1 MPDNPSGNAATCSF
15 WGIGCKTLHRV
26 IIRAKKLSSLRLLS
40 PPSLSAPMT
49 LHHLAKELNLSI
61 ATISRAL
68 SRPEDVA
75 PPTRQR
81 VLAAVHRHGYTPN
94 RTRRSLRTQ
103 QTRTIGIVISDIRNL
118 FFAAVVKAIEDEARA
133 NGYTVLI
140 CNADEESAKEEAALQ
155 LLLDRKVSGVINC
168 STGANLDLL
177 RAFQK
182 SGAVLVDLD
191 RESGLKN
198 VDTVVVDNR
207 RGAELAVQHLIE
219 LGHRDIATVAGPQ
232 HLSNARG
239 RLAGFEDTLRSH
251 HLHVKKGYL
260 QFGNFLQESG
270 YQAAQRLFS
279 TRHPPTALFVANMEM
294 AAGVIAFVRDR
305 GVSIPEEISI
315 VSFDDSFWARYMAPP
330 LTVIAQPMEK
340 MGKCTMELLLA
351 RLRGGKPAQTLVF
364 TPELIIRRSTQRR

>member
-1 MPDNPSGNAATCSF
+1 
-15 WGIGCKTLHRV
+15 
-26 IIRAKKLSSLRLLS
+26 
-40 PPSLSAPMT
+40 MT
-49 LHHLAKELNLSI
+49 LHDLANELNLSI

-94 RTRRSLRTQ
+94 GTRRSLRTQ
-103 QTRTIGIVISDIRNL
+103 QTRTIGIIISDIRN
-118 FFAAVVKAIEDEARA
+118 FFCAAVVKAIEDEARA

-140 CNADEESAKEEAALQ
+140 CNADEDGAKEEAALQ

-191 RESGLKN
+191 RESGLTN

-207 RGAELAVQHLIE
+207 RGAELATQHLVQ
-219 LGHRDIATVAGPQ
+219 LGHHQIATIAGPQ

-239 RLAGFEDTLRSH
+239 RLAGFEDALRDH
-251 HLHVKKGYL
+251 QIRVKKEYL

-270 YQAAQRLFS
+270 YQCAKKLFS
-279 TRHPPTALFVANMEM
+279 LRHPPTAVFVANMEM
-294 AAGVIAFVRDR
+294 AAGVIAYIREK
-305 GVSIPEEISI
+305 GITIPEQISI
-315 VSFDDSFWARYMAPP
+315 VSFDDSFWARYMDPP
-330 LTVIAQPMEK
+330 LTVISQPMEK
-340 MGKCTMELLLA
+340 MGKSTMDLLLA
-351 RLRGGKPAQTLVF
+351 QLRGGKPAQTLVF
-364 TPELIIRRSTQRR
+364 APELVVRHSTAPPLVAS

>member
-1 MPDNPSGNAATCSF
+1 
-15 WGIGCKTLHRV
+15 
-26 IIRAKKLSSLRLLS
+26 
-40 PPSLSAPMT
+40 MT
-49 LHHLAKELNLSI
+49 LHDLANELNLSI

-94 RTRRSLRTQ
+94 GTRRSLRTQ
-103 QTRTIGIVISDIRNL
+103 QTRTIGVIVSDIRNL

-133 NGYTVLI
+133 NGYSVLI
-140 CNADEESAKEEAALQ
+140 CNADEDSAKEEAALQ

-207 RGAELAVQHLIE
+207 LGAELATQHLAK
-219 LGHRDIATVAGPQ
+219 LGHREIATIAGPQ

-239 RLAGFEDTLRSH
+239 RLAGFADSLRNH
-251 HLHVKKGYL
+251 GIRLRKAYV
-260 QFGNFLQESG
+260 QFGDFRQQSG
-270 YQAAQRLFS
+270 YQCAQKLLSLR
-279 TRHPPTALFVANMEM
+279 RPPTALFVANMEM
-294 AAGVIAFVRDR
+294 AAGVIAFVRDK
-305 GVSIPEEISI
+305 GITIPREISV
-315 VSFDDSFWARYMAPP
+315 VSFDDSFWARYMDPP

-351 RLRGGKPAQTLVF
+351 RLRRGKPAQTLVF
-364 TPELIIRRSTQRR
+364 PPELIVRQSTAPPRG

>member
-1 MPDNPSGNAATCSF
+1 
-15 WGIGCKTLHRV
+15 
-26 IIRAKKLSSLRLLS
+26 
-40 PPSLSAPMT
+40 MT
-49 LHHLAKELNLSI
+49 LHDLAKELNLSI

-94 RTRRSLRTQ
+94 GTRRSLRTQ
-103 QTRTIGIVISDIRNL
+103 QTRTIGIIISDIRN
-118 FFAAVVKAIEDEARA
+118 FFCAAVVKAIEDEARA

-140 CNADEESAKEEAALQ
+140 CNADEDGAKEEAALQ

-168 STGANLDLL
+168 STGANLELL

-191 RESGLKN
+191 RESGLTN

-207 RGAELAVQHLIE
+207 RGAQLATEHLVQ
-219 LGHRDIATVAGPQ
+219 LGHHQIATIAGPQ

-239 RLAGFEDTLRSH
+239 RLAGFEDALRDH
-251 HLHVKKGYL
+251 QIRAKKEYL

-270 YQAAQRLFS
+270 YQCAKKLFS
-279 TRHPPTALFVANMEM
+279 LRHPPTALFVANMEM
-294 AAGVIAFVRDR
+294 AAGVITFIREK
-305 GVSIPEEISI
+305 GVTIPEQISI
-315 VSFDDSFWARYMAPP
+315 VSFDDSFWARYMDPP
-330 LTVIAQPMEK
+330 LTVISQPMER
-340 MGKCTMELLLA
+340 MGKSTMELLLA

-364 TPELIIRRSTQRR
+364 TPELVVRHSTAPPLVSSS

>member
-1 MPDNPSGNAATCSF
+1 
-15 WGIGCKTLHRV
+15 
-26 IIRAKKLSSLRLLS
+26 
-40 PPSLSAPMT
+40 MT
-49 LHHLAKELNLSI
+49 LHDLAHELNLSI

-81 VLAAVHRHGYTPN
+81 VLAAVHRHGYISN
-94 RTRRSLRTQ
+94 GTRRSLRTQ

-118 FFAAVVKAIEDEARA
+118 FFAAVVKAIEDEART

-140 CNADEESAKEEAALQ
+140 CNADEDRAKEEAALQ
-155 LLLDRKVSGVINC
+155 LLLERKVSGVINC

-207 RGAELAVQHLIE
+207 RGAELATQHLIE
-219 LGHRDIATVAGPQ
+219 LGHLDIATIAGPQ

-239 RLAGFEDTLRSH
+239 RLAGFEDALRAH
-251 HLHVKKGYL
+251 GKRVKKSYL
-260 QFGNFLQESG
+260 QFGNFLQQSG
-270 YQAAQRLFS
+270 YQGAQKLFS
-279 TRHPPTALFVANMEM
+279 LRHPPSALFVANMEM
-294 AAGVIAFVRDR
+294 AAGVIAFVRDH
-305 GVSIPEEISI
+305 GIAIPGQISI
-315 VSFDDSFWARYMAPP
+315 VGFDDSFWARYMEPP
-330 LTVIAQPMEK
+330 LTVIAQPTEK
-340 MGKCTMELLLA
+340 MGKSTMELLLA
-351 RLRGGKPAQTLVF
+351 RLRGGKPVETLIF
-364 TPELIIRRSTQRR
+364 TPELIVRRSTCPLPQSP

>member
-1 MPDNPSGNAATCSF
+1 
-15 WGIGCKTLHRV
+15 
-26 IIRAKKLSSLRLLS
+26 
-40 PPSLSAPMT
+40 MT
-49 LHHLAKELNLSI
+49 LHDLAKELNLSI

-94 RTRRSLRTQ
+94 GTRRSLRTQ
-103 QTRTIGIVISDIRNL
+103 QTRTIGIIISDIRN
-118 FFAAVVKAIEDEARA
+118 FFCAAVVKAIEDEARA

-140 CNADEESAKEEAALQ
+140 CNADEDGAKEEAALQ

-168 STGANLDLL
+168 STGANLELL

-191 RESGLKN
+191 RESGLTN

-207 RGAELAVQHLIE
+207 RGAQLATEHLVQ
-219 LGHRDIATVAGPQ
+219 LGHHQIATIAGPQ

-239 RLAGFEDTLRSH
+239 RLAGFEDALRDH
-251 HLHVKKGYL
+251 QIRAKKEYL

-270 YQAAQRLFS
+270 YQCAKKLFS
-279 TRHPPTALFVANMEM
+279 LRHPPTALFVANMEM
-294 AAGVIAFVRDR
+294 AAGVIAYIREK
-305 GVSIPEEISI
+305 GITIPEQISI
-315 VSFDDSFWARYMAPP
+315 VSFDDSFWARYMDPP
-330 LTVIAQPMEK
+330 LTVISQPMER
-340 MGKCTMELLLA
+340 MGKSTMELLLA

-364 TPELIIRRSTQRR
+364 TPELVVRHSTAPPLVSS

>member
-1 MPDNPSGNAATCSF
+1 
-15 WGIGCKTLHRV
+15 
-26 IIRAKKLSSLRLLS
+26 
-40 PPSLSAPMT
+40 MT
-49 LHHLAKELNLSI
+49 LHDLARELNLSI

-94 RTRRSLRTQ
+94 ETRRSLRTQ
-103 QTRTIGIVISDIRNL
+103 QTRTIGIIVSDIRNL
-118 FFAAVVKAIEDEARA
+118 FFAAVVKAIEDAARM

-140 CNADEESAKEEAALQ
+140 CNADEDSAKEEAALQ
-155 LLLDRKVSGVINC
+155 LLLDRKVSGIINC

-191 RESGLKN
+191 RESGLTN

-207 RGAELAVQHLIE
+207 RGAELATQHLIE
-219 LGHRDIATVAGPQ
+219 LGHLKIATIAGPQ

-239 RLAGFEDTLRSH
+239 RLAGFEDALRSH
-251 HLHVKKGYL
+251 HIPLKKEHV
-260 QFGNFLQESG
+260 QFGNFLQDSG
-270 YQAAQRLFS
+270 YQSAQKLFS
-279 TRHPPTALFVANMEM
+279 ARHPPTALFVANMEM
-294 AAGVIAFVRDR
+294 AAGVIAFVRDN
-305 GVSIPEEISI
+305 GVSVPEEISI
-315 VSFDDSFWARYMAPP
+315 VSFDDSFWARYMIPP

-351 RLRGGKPAQTLVF
+351 RLRGAKPGQTLVF
-364 TPELIIRRSTQRR
+364 APELIIRRSTAAPPAP

>member
-1 MPDNPSGNAATCSF
+1 
-15 WGIGCKTLHRV
+15 
-26 IIRAKKLSSLRLLS
+26 
-40 PPSLSAPMT
+40 MT
-49 LHHLAKELNLSI
+49 LHDLAKELNLSI

-81 VLAAVHRHGYTPN
+81 VLTAVHRNGYTPDG
-94 RTRRSLRTQ
+94 TRRSLRTQ
-103 QTRTIGIVISDIRNL
+103 QTRTLGVIVSDIRNF

-140 CNADEESAKEEAALQ
+140 CNADEDSAKEEAALQ

-177 RAFQK
+177 RAFQR

-207 RGAELAVQHLIE
+207 RGAELATQHLVE
-219 LGHRDIATVAGPQ
+219 LGHREIATIAGPQ

-239 RLAGFEDTLRSH
+239 RLAGFEDELRSRGIRA
-251 HLHVKKGYL
+251 KKGYV
-260 QFGNFLQESG
+260 QCGNFLQQSG
-270 YQAAQRLFS
+270 YQCAQKLLS
-279 TRHPPTALFVANMEM
+279 SRHPPTALFVANMEM
-294 AAGVIAFVRDR
+294 AAGVIAFVREK
-305 GVSIPEEISI
+305 GVAIPQQISI
-315 VSFDDSFWARYMAPP
+315 VSFDDSFWARYMDPP
-330 LTVIAQPMEK
+330 LTVIAQPIEK

-351 RLRGGKPAQTLVF
+351 RLRRGKPAQTVVF
-364 TPELIIRRSTQRR
+364 SPELIVRRSTSPPAR

>member
-1 MPDNPSGNAATCSF
+1 
-15 WGIGCKTLHRV
+15 
-26 IIRAKKLSSLRLLS
+26 
-40 PPSLSAPMT
+40 MT
-49 LHHLAKELNLSI
+49 LHDLAQELNLSI

-75 PPTRQR
+75 PATRQR
-81 VLAAVHRHGYTPN
+81 VLSAVHRHGYIPN
-94 RTRRSLRTQ
+94 GTRRSLRTQ
-103 QTRTIGIVISDIRNL
+103 QTRTIGIIISDIRNL

-140 CNADEESAKEEAALQ
+140 CNADEDSAKEEAALQ

-182 SGAVLVDLD
+182 AGAVLVDLD

-207 RGAELAVQHLIE
+207 RGAELATQHLIE
-219 LGHRDIATVAGPQ
+219 LGHLEIATIAGPQ

-239 RLAGFEDTLRSH
+239 RLAGFLDALRNH
-251 HLHVKKGYL
+251 EIRAKKGYV
-260 QFGNFLQESG
+260 QFGNFLQQSG
-270 YQAAQRLFS
+270 YQCVEKLFS
-279 TRHPPTALFVANMEM
+279 SRHPPTALFVANMEM
-294 AAGVIAFVRDR
+294 AAGVIAFIRDN
-305 GVSIPEEISI
+305 GIAIPAEISI
-315 VSFDDSFWARYMAPP
+315 VSFDDSFWARYMDPP

-340 MGKCTMELLLA
+340 MGKSTMELLLA
-351 RLRGGKPAQTLVF
+351 RLRGDKPSQFLVF
-364 TPELIIRRSTQRR
+364 PPELIVRRSTFPPR

>member
-1 MPDNPSGNAATCSF
+1 
-15 WGIGCKTLHRV
+15 
-26 IIRAKKLSSLRLLS
+26 
-40 PPSLSAPMT
+40 MT
-49 LHHLAKELNLSI
+49 LHDLAHELNLSI

-94 RTRRSLRTQ
+94 GTRRSLRTQ
-103 QTRTIGIVISDIRNL
+103 QTRTIGVIVSDIRNF

-140 CNADEESAKEEAALQ
+140 CNADEDSAKEEAALQ
-155 LLLDRKVSGVINC
+155 LLLDRRVSGVINC

-207 RGAELAVQHLIE
+207 RGAQLATQHLAE

-239 RLAGFEDTLRSH
+239 RLAGFEDAMRTH
-251 HLHVKKGYL
+251 GIPVKKAYV
-260 QFGNFLQESG
+260 QCGNFLQESG
-270 YQAAQRLFS
+270 YQCAQKLLS
-279 TRHPPTALFVANMEM
+279 SRHPPSALFAANMEM
-294 AAGVIAFVRDR
+294 AAGVVAFVRDK
-305 GVSIPEEISI
+305 GVAIPQELSI
-315 VSFDDSFWARYMAPP
+315 VSFDDSFWARYMDPP

-351 RLRGGKPAQTLVF
+351 RLRKGKSAQTMVF
-364 TPELIIRRSTQRR
+364 SPDLIVRRSTAPPKRQTG

>member
-1 MPDNPSGNAATCSF
+1 
-15 WGIGCKTLHRV
+15 
-26 IIRAKKLSSLRLLS
+26 
-40 PPSLSAPMT
+40 MT
-49 LHHLAKELNLSI
+49 LHELAHELHLSI

-75 PPTRQR
+75 PSTRQR

-94 RTRRSLRTQ
+94 ETRRSLRTQ

-140 CNADEESAKEEAALQ
+140 CNADEDRAKEEVALQ
-155 LLLDRKVSGVINC
+155 LLLERKVSGVINC

-198 VDTVVVDNR
+198 VDIVVVDNR
-207 RGAELAVQHLIE
+207 RGAELATQHLLE
-219 LGHRDIATVAGPQ
+219 LGHRNIATIAGPP

-239 RLAGFEDTLRSH
+239 RLTGFEDALRAH
-251 HLHVKKGYL
+251 GIRVKKGYR
-260 QFGNFLQESG
+260 QFGNFLQQSG
-270 YQAAQRLFS
+270 YQCAQKLFS
-279 TRHPPTALFVANMEM
+279 LRSPPSALFVANMEM
-294 AAGVIAFVRDR
+294 AAGAIAFVRDH
-305 GVSIPEEISI
+305 GITIPGQISI
-315 VSFDDSFWARYMAPP
+315 VGFDDSFWARYMEPP
-330 LTVIAQPMEK
+330 LTVIAQPTEK

-351 RLRGGKPAQTLVF
+351 RLRGGKPVETLVF
-364 TPELIIRRSTQRR
+364 TPELIVRRSTSPPP

>member
-1 MPDNPSGNAATCSF
+1 
-15 WGIGCKTLHRV
+15 
-26 IIRAKKLSSLRLLS
+26 
-40 PPSLSAPMT
+40 MT
-49 LHHLAKELNLSI
+49 LHDLAKELNLSI

-94 RTRRSLRTQ
+94 GTRRSLRTQ
-103 QTRTIGIVISDIRNL
+103 QTRTIGIIISDIRN
-118 FFAAVVKAIEDEARA
+118 FFCAAVVKAIEDEARA

-140 CNADEESAKEEAALQ
+140 CNADEDGAKEETALQ

-168 STGANLDLL
+168 STGANLELL

-191 RESGLKN
+191 RESGLTN

-207 RGAELAVQHLIE
+207 RGAQLATEHLVQ
-219 LGHRDIATVAGPQ
+219 LGHHQIATIAGPQ

-239 RLAGFEDTLRSH
+239 RLAGFEDALRDH
-251 HLHVKKGYL
+251 QIRAKKEYL

-270 YQAAQRLFS
+270 YQCAKKLFS
-279 TRHPPTALFVANMEM
+279 LRQPPTALFVANMEM
-294 AAGVIAFVRDR
+294 AAGVITFIREK
-305 GVSIPEEISI
+305 GVTIPEQISI
-315 VSFDDSFWARYMAPP
+315 VSFDDSFWARYMDPP
-330 LTVIAQPMEK
+330 LTVISQPMER
-340 MGKCTMELLLA
+340 MGKSTMELLLA

-364 TPELIIRRSTQRR
+364 TPELVVRHSTAPPLVSSS

>member
-1 MPDNPSGNAATCSF
+1 
-15 WGIGCKTLHRV
+15 
-26 IIRAKKLSSLRLLS
+26 
-40 PPSLSAPMT
+40 MT
-49 LHHLAKELNLSI
+49 LHELAKELNLSI

-68 SRPEDVA
+68 NRPEDVA

-94 RTRRSLRTQ
+94 GTRRSLRTQ
-103 QTRTIGIVISDIRNL
+103 QTRTIGIIISDIRNL

-140 CNADEESAKEEAALQ
+140 CNADEDGLKEEAALQ

-177 RAFQK
+177 RAFQR

-191 RESGLKN
+191 RESGLTN

-207 RGAELAVQHLIE
+207 RGAELATQHLID
-219 LGHRDIATVAGPQ
+219 LGHREIATVAGPQ

-239 RLAGFEDTLRSH
+239 RLAGFEDALRSH
-251 HLHVKKGYL
+251 DLRARRGFIQY
-260 QFGNFLQESG
+260 GDFLQESG
-270 YQAAQRLFS
+270 YYSAERLFAL
-279 TRHPPTALFVANMEM
+279 RHRPTALFVANMEM
-294 AAGVIAFVRDR
+294 AAGVVAYVRDK
-305 GVSIPEEISI
+305 GIPVPKELSI
-315 VSFDDSFWARYMAPP
+315 VSFDDSFWARYMEPP

-340 MGKCTMELLLA
+340 MGKCTIDLLLA
-351 RLRGGKPAQTLVF
+351 RLRGGKASQTLVF
-364 TPELIIRRSTQRR
+364 APELIVRRSTSAPRPLRNV